1 MVSRSYTG
9 TALERA
15 RVFDG
20 RGFQLHYE
28 DVGHGDTVVF
38 LAGYLMDLHLYDAQ
52 VEGLKDR
59 YRCMRLDRRGHGGS
73 DLPPGPWT
81 MDDLIEDAIALI
93 TSVAADPCH
102 LVGMSLGG
110 AEITPTAATST
121 PPQEKAAAP
130 SVHVRLPAGPANPV
144 VTGTSSTVCA
154 GRSRL
159 RSQAVDRYGD

>member
-59 YRCMRLDRRGHGGS
+59 YRRMRLDRRGHGGS
-73 DLPPGPWT
+73 DLAPGPGT

-121 PPQEKAAAP
+121 PPQEKAAASACTCGYRP
-130 SVHVRLPAGPANPV
+130 DRQSRRNGYLLDRVCRSVTAPV
-144 VTGTSSTVCA
+144 A
-154 GRSRL
+154 GRRP
-159 RSQAVDRYGD
+159 